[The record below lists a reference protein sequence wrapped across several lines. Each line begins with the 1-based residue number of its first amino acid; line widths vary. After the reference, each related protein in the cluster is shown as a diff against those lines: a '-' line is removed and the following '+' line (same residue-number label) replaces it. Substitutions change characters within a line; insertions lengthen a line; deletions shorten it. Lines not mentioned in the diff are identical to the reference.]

1 MWQSQIFTEHAT
13 MLGVKE
19 FSKDRLYGL
28 LLRIEKIKW
37 FLFRPDIVSARI
49 MLVCGDK
56 VLLVQHRGSRTWNL
70 PGGGVPIG
78 EDPELGALRELRE
91 ETQMRIDRTDGL
103 LHVLDHEKRHH
114 RSKTYVFIK
123 LVECEYSIK
132 RSFEIRDAAWVSM
145 NALPEKTSAAT
156 RQRIFEYQAF
166 LRNARMSA

>member
-1 MWQSQIFTEHAT
+1 MFAEHAT

-78 EDPELGALRELRE
+78 EDPESGALRELRE
-91 ETQMRIDRTDGL
+91 ETQIIVDHADGL
-103 LHVLDHEKRHH
+103 LHSVDHEKGHY

-123 LVECEYSIK
+123 RVDCEYPIK
-132 RSFEIRDAAWVSM
+132 CSFEIRDAAWVSM